1 MKVSGLTRTKL
12 KIEIPPSGIKFG
24 TDYKKSGQTIWLDNP
39 YFIQEK
45 LPASEYLNYKFV
57 GLKLDGKV
65 IIFRILPRK
74 GINGKRPI
82 ESICGSRCVVHHEG
96 NNNELTFS
104 SFADAAKIN
113 KFYAAGNLAFIM
125 PELSPAPDEND
136 TRIVLHNQL
145 LDKSYAYG
153 KVYRYFSLDDKDL
166 LIEKYVIL
174 ELPYGEKR
182 IAIIK
187 EINKE
192 TKNVVFDIVRVGVIT
207 EFENEKSKYGVFEGT
222 VIDDTFTAYEYFID
236 VSTDYFTKVE

>member
-1 MKVSGLTRTKL
+1 MNVSGLTKTKL
-12 KIEIPPSGIKFG
+12 KIETPPSGIKFG
-24 TDYKKSGQTIWLDNP
+24 TDYKKTGPTIWLENP

-57 GLKLDGKV
+57 GLKLDGQV
-65 IIFRILPRK
+65 LIFRILPIK
-74 GINGKRPI
+74 GINGKRAI
-82 ESICGSRCVVHHEG
+82 ESICGIRCVVHHEG
-96 NNNELTFS
+96 NDNELTFS
-104 SFADAAKIN
+104 SFVDAAKIN
-113 KFYAAGNLAFIM
+113 KAYAGGNISFIM
-125 PELSPAPDEND
+125 PELSPVPDEND

-145 LDKSYAYG
+145 LDKTYAYG

-192 TKNVVFDIVRVGVIT
+192 TKNVVFYIVRAGVIT
-207 EFENEKSKYGVFEGT
+207 EFENNISKYGTFEGT
-222 VIDDTFTAYEYFID
+222 VTDDTFTAYEYFMD
-236 VSTDYFTKVE
+236 VAEDYFTKVE